1 MNRAMNSPELAILA
15 KARRPLSAVFIL
27 GVAFLLIWA
36 ASMSTASAGRHGDE
50 AAFNINKRCMI
61 STIGFAP
68 DNLNDLTDD
77 QRALIDV

>member
-27 GVAFLLIWA
+27 EGSFSTHVA
-36 ASMSTASAGRHGDE
+36 ASMSTASAGQHGDE
-50 AAFNINKRCMI
+50 AAFINNKQFMI

-77 QRALIDV
+77 QRALIDG